1 MLDPTFSSSY
11 SLLAGVNFMDVWLGS
26 SKSPLESLARANEL
40 LKKAIDL
47 DENNDGAYSLL
58 CHVYAMQGQ
67 FDKSIEAGQKAIELN
82 PNSDAVY
89 VWLAMTLRWI
99 GKAEEAIELTKKAI
113 RLCPFPPSYYY
124 LNLGNAYLTAGRCEE
139 AIEEFK
145 KALHLTPQNIHFF
158 EKLSIGYG
166 LLGRAEESRAAA
178 AEVLKLNPNSS
189 IKSFTAPYVNREL
202 VERWKNIL
210 QKAGIPEG

>member
-1 MLDPTFSSSY
+1 
-11 SLLAGVNFMDVWLGS
+11 
-26 SKSPLESLARANEL
+26 
-40 LKKAIDL
+40 
-47 DENNDGAYSLL
+47 
-58 CHVYAMQGQ
+58 
-67 FDKSIEAGQKAIELN
+67 
-82 PNSDAVY
+82 
-89 VWLAMTLRWI
+89 MTLRWI

-113 RLCPFPPSYYY
+113 RLCPFPPSYDY

-158 EKLSIGYG
+158 EELSIGYG
-166 LLGRAEESRAAA
+166 LLERAEESRAAA

-210 QKAGIPEG
+210 RKAGIPEG